1 MTQKLASSASSSWLT
16 NSLICMA
23 LYGFWGF
30 LSKLALV
37 KGLSASQEATIEKV
51 GFFMLMPLV
60 MKPSS
65 NDSGSS
71 SSISSRPKMAIL
83 AALMSGA
90 SAAVASLFY
99 SRAMAEG
106 DAGAVSALTAS
117 YPPVTLMLGMAFGG
131 ETLTKNKLLG
141 SILTVLGALLRA
153 EVRAMIR
160 CCVTMVGQ
168 LLYPS
173 CNTLELD
180 WRNENTGLDD
190 FHWQTKQQLLQSNML
205 HLKAPWI

>member
-1 MTQKLASSASSSWLT
+1 
-16 NSLICMA
+16 MA

-65 NDSGSS
+65 NDNGS

-83 AALMSGA
+83 AALMGGA

-117 YPPVTLMLGMAFGG
+117 YPPMTLMLGMAFGG

-141 SILTVLGALLRA
+141 SILTVLGALFFAR
-153 EVRAMIR
+153 RGR
-160 CCVTMVGQ
+160 
-168 LLYPS
+168 
-173 CNTLELD
+173 
-180 WRNENTGLDD
+180 
-190 FHWQTKQQLLQSNML
+190 
-205 HLKAPWI
+205 

>member
-1 MTQKLASSASSSWLT
+1 MTQKLASSASSGSWLT

-71 SSISSRPKMAIL
+71 SISSRPKMAIL

-117 YPPVTLMLGMAFGG
+117 YPPMTLMLGMAFGG

-141 SILTVLGALLRA
+141 SILTVLGALFFAR
-153 EVRAMIR
+153 RGR
-160 CCVTMVGQ
+160 
-168 LLYPS
+168 
-173 CNTLELD
+173 
-180 WRNENTGLDD
+180 
-190 FHWQTKQQLLQSNML
+190 
-205 HLKAPWI
+205 

>member
-1 MTQKLASSASSSWLT
+1 
-16 NSLICMA
+16 MA

-37 KGLSASQEATIEKV
+37 KGLSASQEVTIEKV

-65 NDSGSS
+65 NDSG

-141 SILTVLGALLRA
+141 SILTVLGALLFSR
-153 EVRAMIR
+153 
-160 CCVTMVGQ
+160 
-168 LLYPS
+168 
-173 CNTLELD
+173 
-180 WRNENTGLDD
+180 
-190 FHWQTKQQLLQSNML
+190 K
-205 HLKAPWI
+205 

>member
-1 MTQKLASSASSSWLT
+1 MLLAHLFHDTSVGLEFAWLQCSESSLRSSPANFLRTKEFLFRLRMTQKLAASSGSSGSWLT

-30 LSKLALV
+30 LSKVALV
-37 KGLSASQEATIEKV
+37 KGLSASQEATIEKL

-65 NDSGSS
+65 NESGDG
-71 SSISSRPKMAIL
+71 SISSRPKLAIL
-83 AALMSGA
+83 AALISGA

-141 SILTVLGALLRA
+141 SILTVLGALFFAR
-153 EVRAMIR
+153 
-160 CCVTMVGQ
+160 
-168 LLYPS
+168 
-173 CNTLELD
+173 
-180 WRNENTGLDD
+180 
-190 FHWQTKQQLLQSNML
+190 K
-205 HLKAPWI
+205 

>member
-1 MTQKLASSASSSWLT
+1 MLLAQLFHDTAFGRDFFCGFSARRAPCVVSTVPVTRSNQRVPMTQKLASSASSSWLT

-51 GFFMLMPLV
+51 GFFVLMPLV

-106 DAGAVSALTAS
+106 DAGAVSALMAS

-141 SILTVLGALLRA
+141 SILTVLGALFFAR
-153 EVRAMIR
+153 
-160 CCVTMVGQ
+160 
-168 LLYPS
+168 
-173 CNTLELD
+173 
-180 WRNENTGLDD
+180 
-190 FHWQTKQQLLQSNML
+190 K
-205 HLKAPWI
+205 